1 LFTVKTNML
10 KMGTLRAKGG
20 ALMQAI
26 ADFHTHTVYSHGKG
40 TVEENVVAA
49 IKRGLKTIGISDHG
63 PGHFFIGIGGLE
75 KIRELRKEINKLQ
88 RKYPQIE
95 ILLGMEANIVD
106 VDGTIDVTA
115 EMLAELD
122 YLLVGY
128 HKLVR
133 PNSPAAFC
141 LGVQNFA
148 AGWLGLKPERLRRQ
162 NTAAICAAVERYPVK
177 AVTHP
182 GLQIDIDT
190 EALADAC
197 VKRGTLMEIN
207 SSYAEKLESYIKVA
221 LRLGANFLVSSDA
234 HTPEQVGD
242 FSAAFRLIEKV
253 KVPPER
259 LANIAQND

>member
-1 LFTVKTNML
+1 
-10 KMGTLRAKGG
+10 
-20 ALMQAI
+20 MQAT

-40 TVEENVVAA
+40 TVEENVQAA

-63 PGHFFIGIGGLE
+63 PGHFFIGIGGIN
-75 KIRELRKEINKLQ
+75 KVRQLRKEIKSLQ
-88 RKYPQIE
+88 QKYPQIE

-133 PNSPAAFC
+133 PRSMAAFC
-141 LGVQNFA
+141 LGAQNFT
-148 AGWLGLKPERLRRQ
+148 AGWLDLKPERLRQQ

-190 EALADAC
+190 KALAAAC
-197 VKRGTLMEIN
+197 IKTGTLMEIN
-207 SSYAEKLESYIKVA
+207 SAYAEKLEDYVKIA
-221 LRLGANFLVSSDA
+221 LRLGANFIVNSDA
-234 HTPEQVGD
+234 HTPERVGD
-242 FSAAFRLIEKV
+242 FSAAYRLIEKV
-253 KVPPER
+253 KIPLER
-259 LANIAQND
+259 LVNITR